1 MDLPRSG
8 RSIRRTRFI
17 TGTAAALAAGGLD
30 LTSVSRAAATG
41 GLDVW
46 SPPGSVAPAQL
57 RILICA
63 DRGSEVPQ
71 AADGAIFTFANKRW
85 RGTPSI
91 VSLPGGRSGVVATID
106 VDSYLYGVLPIEASP
121 GWPPEALAAQA
132 IAARTFALSRR
143 TLGRPY
149 DVVVSQSDQRFGGI
163 EAEYPA
169 TNEAVD
175 ATRNAVITFA
185 GGNASVFYSACCG
198 GHTAD
203 AAAIWGHTAL
213 PYLRGVADPYC
224 AGAPDFRWQ
233 RSVPLGRVQS
243 ALGARVAGEITG
255 FALGPADSG
264 GRPLSIDVLAGDTR
278 TTMPASD
285 FRALIGADVIRSTW
299 IQTLQIEPPQLVVR
313 GAGRGHGVG
322 FCQWG
327 ARAMGAGGSTAAAIL
342 GFYFPGTSISAV
354 DAGGQ

>member
-1 MDLPRSG
+1 MSTT
-8 RSIRRTRFI
+8 RRRFMR
-17 TGTAAALAAGGLD
+17 AAAATLFAGGID
-30 LTSVSRAAATG
+30 AAWPRNAGATG

-46 SPPGSVAPAQL
+46 SAPGAVAPAQL

-63 DRGSEVPQ
+63 DRGAEIPQ
-71 AADGAIFTFANKRW
+71 AADGDMFTFANKRW

-91 VSLPGGRSGVVATID
+91 VALPGGRSGVVAAVD
-106 VDSYLYGVLPIEASP
+106 VDDYLYGVLPIEASP

-132 IAARTFALSRR
+132 IVARTFALSRR
-143 TLGRPY
+143 NLARPY

-169 TNEAVD
+169 TNAAVD
-175 ATRNAVITFA
+175 ATRNSVITYA

-203 AAAIWGHTAL
+203 AATIWGHSAL

-224 AGAPDFRWQ
+224 VAAPDYRWQ
-233 RSVPLGRVQS
+233 RSIALDRVQA
-243 ALGARVAGEITG
+243 ALARHVAGEITG

-264 GRPLSIDVLAGDTR
+264 GRPLSIDVLTGDARATLS
-278 TTMPASD
+278 TID
-285 FRALIGADVIRSTW
+285 FRTLIGADLIRSSW
-299 IQTLQIEPPQLVVR
+299 ILTLQFEPPELIVH

-327 ARAMGAGGSTAAAIL
+327 ARAMGAAGSSAAAIL
-342 GFYFPGTSISAV
+342 AWYFPGTQIVAV
-354 DAGGQ
+354 DAGGN